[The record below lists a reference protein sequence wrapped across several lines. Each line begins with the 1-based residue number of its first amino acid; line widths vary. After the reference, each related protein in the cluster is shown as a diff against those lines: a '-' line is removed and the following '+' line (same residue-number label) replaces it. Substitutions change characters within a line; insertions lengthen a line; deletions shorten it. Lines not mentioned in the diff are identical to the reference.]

1 MNRFFQKRS
10 TAISVVILFFGIN
23 CAGLGQRDM
32 VIRGNPS
39 HLRVLEE
46 PMPEAEDFA
55 GRDTLALRQARAAA
69 ELVRLGRGSMVWH
82 LLQESSDNSLRTYL
96 IRELGTVDPPV
107 VFRQLEREKDVSI
120 RRGLI
125 LSPGGFSG
133 VQLPPTMRA
142 PIIRKLLNWYR
153 NDEDPGIRGLNRRQS
168 ARKLSAAHPTVGR

>member
-107 VFRQLEREKDVSI
+107 VFRQLERGKRCIHTKRVNTESRRVFRSATSAHDESPDHSEAAQLVSE
-120 RRGLI
+120 R
-125 LSPGGFSG
+125 
-133 VQLPPTMRA
+133 
-142 PIIRKLLNWYR
+142 
-153 NDEDPGIRGLNRRQS
+153 
-168 ARKLSAAHPTVGR
+168 